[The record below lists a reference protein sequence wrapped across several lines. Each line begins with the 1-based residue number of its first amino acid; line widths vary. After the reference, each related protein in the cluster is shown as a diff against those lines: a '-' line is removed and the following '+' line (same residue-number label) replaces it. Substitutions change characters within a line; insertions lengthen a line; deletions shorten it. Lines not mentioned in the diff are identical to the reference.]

1 MHTCGCT
8 HAWTPESQTIQ
19 PSKAEESFQKAGSH
33 GGAPRGEKPV
43 VSLNPAAIPF
53 PNLNTTL
60 TQRLLNSLLNNS
72 LGTSIS
78 AKSNFMLISL
88 CWRIFFFFSFY
99 AAFFLEQSPNW
110 QILTSLSERKGI
122 YISYEINLIS
132 RLFTRPSQ
140 ASLQMSNTW
149 RQEILISLQYDL
161 PKPRTQL
168 FNSLC

>member
-1 MHTCGCT
+1 METLFGLFAPVHTCGCT

-19 PSKAEESFQKAGSH
+19 HSRAEESFRKAGSH
-33 GGAPRGEKPV
+33 GGTPRGEKPL
-43 VSLNPAAIPF
+43 VSLNPDATPF

-60 TQRLLNSLLNNS
+60 TQWLLNSLLNNS

-88 CWRIFFFFSFY
+88 CLRNFFFSFY

-132 RLFTRPSQ
+132 RLFTRPIQ
-140 ASLQMSNTW
+140 ASLQMSNT
-149 RQEILISLQYDL
+149 
-161 PKPRTQL
+161 
-168 FNSLC
+168 